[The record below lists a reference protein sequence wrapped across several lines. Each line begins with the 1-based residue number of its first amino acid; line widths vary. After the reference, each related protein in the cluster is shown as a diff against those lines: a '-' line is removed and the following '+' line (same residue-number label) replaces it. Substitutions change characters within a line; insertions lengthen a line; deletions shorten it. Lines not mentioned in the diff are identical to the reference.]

1 MRWWLI
7 AAVYQ
12 LQHYSQGS
20 ERLLVA
26 QLRGEEAGVLS
37 GASVLPLQ

>member
-20 ERLLVA
+20 ERLPFFFLPMFSQRDRV
-26 QLRGEEAGVLS
+26 EAWEDNLD
-37 GASVLPLQ
+37 

>member
-20 ERLLVA
+20 ERL
-26 QLRGEEAGVLS
+26 RKKYM
-37 GASVLPLQ
+37 PRRND

>member
-20 ERLLVA
+20 ERLLKILLDSLPSSFV
-26 QLRGEEAGVLS
+26 VLI
-37 GASVLPLQ
+37 